1 MVRLSELLSS
11 EVFAMGNFDD
21 QSQTMSQVAIDQ
33 FNQFSTTN
41 FGNQHEAMPLATVD
55 QFDQFSIVNFGVQ
68 NETLPLVTEEQFDQ
82 FSTTYF
88 SYQNEV
94 IPLVAM
100 DQFGELADVS
110 RTGRGVKLP
119 LKKQGDNYL
128 VTVGFGTPKLDLT
141 LMVDTGSATTWI
153 KCKPCITCNPN
164 ETLFDPRQSSTFSNC
179 SSANNCHQSQD
190 YHDKSKVDGNS
201 VQDTLTLTSQVFF
214 PRFEF
219 LCGHKPS
226 GFDKVEGL
234 LALGLADNSFIHQTS
249 QAFSQKFGYCLPS
262 SDSSTGFLAFGDEA
276 AAACKPRFHGSLVL
290 GPNGDNHNYYI
301 NLFAITI
308 GQKTLQMPSNGSSS
322 YSQKALLDTGTTV
335 SRLPP
340 SVYSKLNSSFWELMS
355 EYPIAEPHGIMK
367 TCFNLER
374 HDLSTANIPNITLH
388 FGDSLDL
395 TLGSP
400 SVVFSYPNSIVCLA
414 FAEDEKTI
422 IGSHHLENVNILY
435 DIANKQVGLS
445 LNPGCSS
452 Y

>member
-1 MVRLSELLSS
+1 MAHLLR
-11 EVFAMGNFDD
+11 
-21 QSQTMSQVAIDQ
+21 
-33 FNQFSTTN
+33 FS
-41 FGNQHEAMPLATVD
+41 FCLLL
-55 QFDQFSIVNFGVQ
+55 FSFVYG
-68 NETLPLVTEEQFDQ
+68 
-82 FSTTYF
+82 
-88 SYQNEV
+88 
-94 IPLVAM
+94 AR
-100 DQFGELADVS
+100 ELADVS
-110 RTGRGVKLP
+110 PTGQGVKLP

-164 ETLFDPRQSSTFSNC
+164 ETLFDPLQSSTFSNC

-214 PRFEF
+214 PSFEF

-234 LALGLADNSFIHQTS
+234 LALGLADNSFIDQTS

-276 AAACKPRFHGSLVL
+276 AAACKPLFHVSLVE
-290 GPNGDNHNYYI
+290 GPNGDNKNYYI

-308 GQKTLQMPSNGSSS
+308 GQKILQMPSSSS
-322 YSQKALLDTGTTV
+322 SSQKALLDTGTTI

-340 SVYSKLNSSFWELMS
+340 SVYSELSSSFRELMS
-355 EYPIAEPHGIMK
+355 EYPIVVSSGMMN
-367 TCFNLER
+367 TCFNLEGQ
-374 HDLSTANIPNITLH
+374 DLSTANIPTITLH
-388 FGDSLDL
+388 FGDSLNL
-395 TLGSP
+395 TLGYK
-400 SVVFSYPNSIVCLA
+400 SVLISDTESNPFSKMCLA
-414 FAEDEKTI
+414 FAGDEKTI
-422 IGSHHLENVNILY
+422 IGSHQLENVNTLY
-435 DIANKQVGLS
+435 DIANKQVGFS
-445 LNPGCSS
+445 PTRGCSS